1 MSRGYDPEN
10 ISGRE
15 FPAEKQKVT
24 VGPATPNDELRDQAV
39 PERSQVGGTQI
50 DCGLSR
56 SPRRRK
62 VYEIRGRTYRL
73 RSSEI
78 GAMVEV
84 GKFRSI
90 AAEDLAEFFYNTG
103 KAQMKRE
110 VETLIRK
117 GLLQTKSIPYEK
129 TGSRQL
135 LALTKAGHRLVTEYG
150 IAGKGQ
156 VIYQGFSRPR
166 EAHHDADLYR
176 LYQKASEKIACEGG
190 RDFRVVLDCEL
201 QKRVHRDLAEFGCD
215 RDPARWEQT
224 VAEQHG
230 LQMVSGKI
238 PVPDLR
244 IEYQTQEGER
254 ARADIE
260 LATSHYR
267 GRNLLEKVRAGFAIY
282 ARTDEAAKLRRVLEQ
297 RELIA
302 EILSL

>member
-10 ISGRE
+10 FSGRE

-24 VGPATPNDELRDQAV
+24 VAPAALNDEFRDQAV
-39 PERSQVGGTQI
+39 PERSEVGGTQI

-110 VETLIRK
+110 VENLIRK

-135 LALTKAGHRLVTEYG
+135 LALTKAGHRLVTENG
-150 IAGKGQ
+150 ITGKHQ
-156 VIYQGFSRPR
+156 VIYHGFSRPR

-176 LYQKASEKIACEGG
+176 LYRKASEKIACEGG
-190 RDFRVVLDCEL
+190 RNFRVVLDYEL
-201 QKRVHRDLAEFGCD
+201 QKHVNHDLAGLG
-215 RDPARWEQT
+215 RDGHSSEREQT

-230 LQMVSGKI
+230 LQVVSGKI
-238 PVPDLR
+238 PVPDIR

-267 GRNLLEKVRAGFAIY
+267 GRNLQEKVRAGFAIY
-282 ARTDEAAKLRRVLEQ
+282 ARAEEAAKLRRVLEQ

>member
-10 ISGRE
+10 FSGRE
-15 FPAEKQKVT
+15 FPDEKQKVT
-24 VGPATPNDELRDQAV
+24 VSPAALNDELGDQAV
-39 PERSQVGGTQI
+39 PERSQVDGTQI

-56 SPRRRK
+56 SRRK

-90 AAEDLAEFFYNTG
+90 ATEDLAEFFYNTG

-110 VETLIRK
+110 VENLFRK
-117 GLLQTKSIPYEK
+117 GLLQMKSIPHEE

-150 IAGKGQ
+150 IAGKDQ
-156 VIYQGFSRPR
+156 VIYHGFTKPR

-176 LYQKASEKIACEGG
+176 LYRKASGKIGCEGG
-190 RDFRVVLDCEL
+190 RNLRVVLDYEL
-201 QKRVHRDLAEFGCD
+201 QKRVNHDLAGLGRD
-215 RDPARWEQT
+215 RHSSEREQN

-230 LQMVSGKI
+230 LQVVGGKI
-238 PVPDLR
+238 PVPDIR
-244 IEYQTQEGER
+244 IEYETAGGER

-267 GRNLLEKVRAGFAIY
+267 GRNLVEKVRAGFAIY
-282 ARTDEAAKLRRVLEQ
+282 ARSGEISKLRRVLDQ
-297 RELIA
+297 RELTA